1 MVAPCKNCK
10 DRFIDI
16 DKNVTCH
23 ASCEKYLEYDAQNK
37 ARYEVKKFEIMVS
50 EYTVKVVNKNRKNR
64 AKKSRL
70 NYF

>member
-37 ARYEVKKFEIMVS
+37 ARYEVS
-50 EYTVKVVNKNRKNR
+50 AQRKMP
-64 AKKSRL
+64 K
-70 NYF
+70 